1 MRLTIVGV
9 CMFLLMMG
17 TLSAARITIRID
29 YRAKQVVHATRD
41 IVKDN
46 AWSFQLE
53 QPPKVTDPVKY
64 YLVLNFNT
72 GIKQDETLYLQGLYV
87 KPQDILLGHDSS
99 LVLKNSENISREFIV
114 TDTEGTTIKT
124 LTVPPNSSIRYTFDE
139 SGTYKIKDSFY
150 FWNLVKVTVMDDTQ
164 QVYQIKKRTENI
176 IINDVTSGSYNL
188 KIYRGTKWIF
198 QEDFTLVTANDFP
211 LSYIIKDGDV
221 IRTNTPETPLV
232 NIGIDGAPL

>member
-1 MRLTIVGV
+1 
-9 CMFLLMMG
+9 MG

-46 AWSFQLE
+46 SWSFQLK
-53 QPPKVTDPVKY
+53 QPPTVTDPILY

-72 GIKQDETLYLQGLYV
+72 NVKQNETLYLRGLYV
-87 KPQDILLGHDSS
+87 EPQDILLGHNST
-99 LVLKNSENISREFIV
+99 LVIKNDEDISREFTII
-114 TDTEGTTIKT
+114 DSEGTAIRLLTI
-124 LTVPPNSSIRYTFDE
+124 PPNSSILYTFDE
-139 SGTYKIKDSFY
+139 SGNYKIKDSLY

-164 QVYQIKKRTENI
+164 QVYQIRKRTENI
-176 IINDVTSGSYNL
+176 IINNVTSGSYNL

-198 QEDFTLVTANDFP
+198 QEDFTLVTTNDFP

-221 IRTNTPETPLV
+221 LRTNTPETPLV